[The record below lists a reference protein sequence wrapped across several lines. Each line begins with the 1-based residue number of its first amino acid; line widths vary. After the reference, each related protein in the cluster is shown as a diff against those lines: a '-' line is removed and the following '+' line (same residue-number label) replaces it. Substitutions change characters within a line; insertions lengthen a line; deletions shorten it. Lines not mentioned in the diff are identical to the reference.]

1 MKIKKKNQTK
11 QEEVMGFT
19 LVETLVAT
27 TLLAFVVIG
36 VVTMTTMH
44 IKSNF
49 YNQHHTKALQ
59 LAESAIEA
67 LMRTDFNQLI
77 PGTTTENY
85 GDIPMYPDYR
95 RTITIAQEPVGDP
108 DNVRITVDV
117 NWSSRETGASR
128 AGLTLPPITL
138 SVLRT
143 R

>member
-1 MKIKKKNQTK
+1 MKRKEEK
-11 QEEVMGFT
+11 QSKEEQRKGFT
-19 LVETLVAT
+19 LVETLVAI
-27 TLLAFVVIG
+27 TLLAFVLIG

-49 YNQHHTKALQ
+49 YTQHHTKAIQ

-67 LMRTDFNQLI
+67 FMRTDFNQLF
-77 PGTTTENY
+77 PGSTTEDY
-85 GDIPMYPDYR
+85 GEIAMYPDYT
-95 RTITIAQEPVGDP
+95 RTVTIAQEPAGDP
-108 DNVRITVDV
+108 DNVRITASV

-128 AGLTLPPITL
+128 AGLKLPPITL

>member
-1 MKIKKKNQTK
+1 MKIKKENQRK
-11 QEEVMGFT
+11 EARAKGFT
-19 LVETLVAT
+19 LIETLVAI

-49 YNQHHTKALQ
+49 YTQHHTKALQ

-77 PGTTTENY
+77 PGSTTEDY
-85 GDIPMYPDYR
+85 GEISMYPNYT
-95 RTITIAQEPVGDP
+95 RTITIAPEPAGDP
-108 DNVRITVDV
+108 DNMRITAAV
-117 NWSSRETGASR
+117 NWSSRESGASR

-138 SVLRT
+138 SVIRT